1 MLTKRQKQA
10 AIKEVETREGDT
22 GSPEV
27 QISILTKRIND
38 LTAHLKKHAKDKH
51 SRRGLLA
58 MVADRR
64 THLRYLE
71 QKNKKR
77 YESILRKLDL
87 KK

>member
-1 MLTKRQKQA
+1 MLTKRQKQS
-10 AIKEVETREGDT
+10 AIKEAETREGDT

-38 LTAHLKKHAKDKH
+38 LTAHLRKHAKDKH

-64 THLRYLE
+64 VHLRYLE

-77 YESILRKLDL
+77 YESILKKLDL